1 MLKKYLIYIFILL
14 LAAVANAQKD
24 SLAVKYDTSSP
35 IEKKAFNKEHLDTYK
50 ADKEFDYEVEKRQI
64 TLLEKIVDWFKR
76 ILLKILG
83 WIFGVER
90 ATGIL
95 SFIFRILPY
104 AIGVVVLFLLVKFF
118 LKVNVKSMVQGNK
131 NIAVVT
137 LSEEEEL
144 IKNEDIN
151 ILINNAIEAENYRL
165 AIRYYYLLI
174 LQKLSNRNLIG
185 WEQQKT
191 NEDYINEIREET
203 LKNKFIAG
211 TYLYDF
217 IWYGNFELDK
227 IAFLKAQNK
236 FTELTNL
243 IK

>member
-1 MLKKYLIYIFILL
+1 MLKKYLLYIFILL
-14 LAAVANAQKD
+14 VATVANAQKD

-35 IEKKAFNKEHLDTYK
+35 IEKKAFNKERLDTYK
-50 ADKEFDYEVEKRQI
+50 ADKEFDYEVEKREK
-64 TLLEKIVDWFKR
+64 TLLEKMIDWFSR
-76 ILLKILG
+76 ILHKILS

-95 SFIFRILPY
+95 AFIFRVLPY
-104 AIGVVVLFLLVKFF
+104 AIGIVVLFLLVKFF
-118 LKVNVKSMVQGNK
+118 LKVNVRSMVQGNK
-131 NIAVVT
+131 NVSVVT

-144 IKNEDIN
+144 IKNEDLN
-151 ILINNAIEAENYRL
+151 LLIKDAIKAENYRL

-174 LQKLSNRNLIG
+174 LQQLSNKNLIS

-191 NEDYINEIREET
+191 NEDYIDEIREET